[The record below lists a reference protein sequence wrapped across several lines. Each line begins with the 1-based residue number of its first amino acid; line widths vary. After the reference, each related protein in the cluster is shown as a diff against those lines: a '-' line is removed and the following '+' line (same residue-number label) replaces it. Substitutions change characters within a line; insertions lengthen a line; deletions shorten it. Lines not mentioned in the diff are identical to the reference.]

1 MTPER
6 VLILGG
12 TSEAREIAARL
23 VDDGHDV
30 TTSLA
35 GVTTSPIVPEGNLRV
50 GGFGGAAGLVD
61 YLASEHI
68 ELLIDAT
75 HPFAAQMSGHAFEA
89 ARMAGCRLLRFA
101 REEWR
106 PQPSDNW
113 IDVASLAEAAAAL
126 PLNAIVL
133 ITSGR
138 KGLSGFFMRED
149 LSGIIRTV
157 EPLAE
162 TLTSQ
167 WRVTLDRPPQ
177 SLDAE
182 IAVMRE
188 NHITHL
194 VTKNSGGDRT
204 RAKLDAA
211 RMLVC
216 PVVMVSRPFK
226 PDCETFRDVDDLVKR
241 LGTS

>member
-1 MTPER
+1 MTPKR
-6 VLILGG
+6 ILILGG

-30 TTSLA
+30 ATSLA
-35 GVTTSPIVPEGNLRV
+35 GVTTSPIVPEGKLRV
-50 GGFGGAAGLVD
+50 GGFGGAAGLVE
-61 YLASEHI
+61 YLVSEQI

-101 REEWR
+101 RDAWTA
-106 PQPSDNW
+106 QPGDQW
-113 IDVASLAEAAAAL
+113 IDVASIAHAAAAL
-126 PLNAIVL
+126 PLKAIVL

-138 KGLSGFFMRED
+138 KELNGFFARED

-167 WRVTLDRPPQ
+167 WRVILDRPPQ

-182 IAVMRE
+182 IALMVE

-204 RAKLDAA
+204 RVKLDAA
-211 RMLVC
+211 RALRL

-226 PDCETFRDVDDLVKR
+226 PDSETFRDVDDLAKR